1 MVATSAPRL
10 DSRLIAALERLL
22 RDESVPVAELN
33 RRLGAVAD
41 ALALPR
47 PSYERVRLIVRDRR
61 SGGYALPSSGKILLE
76 IAARGRPPDDLL
88 KLLADPSALR
98 AK

>member
-1 MVATSAPRL
+1 MTRSAPRL
-10 DSRLIAALERLL
+10 DVRLIAALEQLL
-22 RDESVPVAELN
+22 KDESVPVAEVN

-41 ALALPR
+41 ALSVPR

-61 SGGYALPSSGKILLE
+61 SGGYALPSTGMVLLE
-76 IAARGRPPDDLL
+76 IAARARPADDLL

>member
-1 MVATSAPRL
+1 MTRSAPRL
-10 DSRLIAALERLL
+10 DVRLIAALEQFLK
-22 RDESVPVAELN
+22 EEGVPVAELN

-41 ALALPR
+41 ALSVPR

-61 SGGYALPSSGKILLE
+61 SGGYALPSTGMVLLE
-76 IAARGRPPDDLL
+76 IAARSRPADDLL

>member
-1 MVATSAPRL
+1 MALSAPRL
-10 DSRLIAALERLL
+10 DVRLIAALEHLL

-41 ALALPR
+41 ALALSR
-47 PSYERVRLIVRDRR
+47 PSYERVRLLVRDRR
-61 SGGYALPSSGKILLE
+61 SGRYALPSAGQVLLE
-76 IAARGRPPDDLL
+76 IAARGRPADDLL
-88 KLLADPSALR
+88 KLLADPSALQ

>member
-1 MVATSAPRL
+1 MALSAPRL
-10 DSRLIAALERLL
+10 DVRLIAALEHLL

-41 ALALPR
+41 ALSLSR
-47 PSYERVRLIVRDRR
+47 PSYERVRLLVRDRR
-61 SGGYALPSSGKILLE
+61 SGRYALPSSGQILLE
-76 IAARGRPPDDLL
+76 IAARGRPADDLL

>member
-1 MVATSAPRL
+1 MASSAPRL
-10 DSRLIAALERLL
+10 DVRLIAALEHLL

-33 RRLGAVAD
+33 RRLGAVAE
-41 ALALPR
+41 ALLLPR

-61 SGGYALPSSGKILLE
+61 SGRYALPSAGEILLE
-76 IAARGRPPDDLL
+76 IAARGRPADDLL

>member
-1 MVATSAPRL
+1 MSFSAPRL
-10 DSRLIAALERLL
+10 DVRLIAALEHLL

-33 RRLGAVAD
+33 RRLGLVAE
-41 ALALPR
+41 ALSLPR

-61 SGGYALPSSGKILLE
+61 SGRYALPSAGQVLLE
-76 IAARGRPPDDLL
+76 IAARSRPADDLL

>member
-1 MVATSAPRL
+1 VACSAPRL
-10 DSRLIAALERLL
+10 DVRLIAALEHLL

-41 ALALPR
+41 ALSLPR
-47 PSYERVRLIVRDRR
+47 PSYERVRLLVRDRR
-61 SGGYALPSSGKILLE
+61 SGRYALPSAGQVLLE
-76 IAARGRPPDDLL
+76 IAARGRPADDLL